1 MRAARVTAGTVLWEP
16 TAESTAASGLARY
29 LGWLRTEQR
38 RQFSDYASLWEWSV
52 SDLEGFWGSMWE
64 YFGVIAH
71 APYEAVL
78 GSRAM
83 PGATWF
89 PGATLNYAEHALRR
103 RDDRPAVIAASEV
116 GEVTQMT
123 FAELY
128 DQVTAVAT
136 GLRRRGVGR
145 GDRVAALLPNIPETL
160 VAFLAT
166 ASLGAVWSSCAPEF
180 GVGSVVHRFSQIEP
194 KVLIACDGYRFAGR
208 RHDRLPELA
217 QVVAQ
222 LPTVETTVVVGRLDQ
237 TGRTPAGTTSWEE
250 LTRETGPLVFEAV
263 PFDHPL
269 WILYSSGTTGLPKP
283 IVQSQGGILLEHLKE
298 LALHVDVG
306 EGDRFF
312 WYTSTAWMMW
322 NLLIS
327 SLLVGTTMVLY
338 DGSPGYPDLSVLW
351 KLAETQRVTHFGVS
365 PPYLQACGRA
375 GLHPG
380 RRFDLSSIRQVG
392 STGAPLTPEGSAW
405 VYEEVGSDLRLASI
419 SGGSD
424 LCTAF
429 LGGCPMLPVRA
440 GRIQCSQ
447 LGAKIEAFD
456 MNGVPVVGEV
466 GELVITA
473 PMPSMPI
480 YFWNDPDGERYRS
493 SYFDTYPGVWRHG
506 DWITVH
512 ADGSSVVHGR
522 SDSTLNRGGVRM
534 GTSEFYQVID
544 GLQEILDSVVIDTG
558 GSGREGRL
566 LLFVVPAAGG
576 QLDEALKQRI
586 RDALRRELS
595 PRHVPDEIHQIDEVP
610 KTLNGKKMEVPI
622 KQILAGVP
630 VERAAR
636 LDAMANPSSIDAFV
650 RMAGATPREGISP
663 SDDSGP
669 DGAAR

>member
-1 MRAARVTAGTVLWEP
+1 MRESRVTDGTLLWEP
-16 TAESTAASGLARY
+16 TEDSTATTGIARY
-29 LGWLRTEQR
+29 LGWLRTEKHR
-38 RQFSDYASLWEWSV
+38 EFADYASLWEWSV
-52 SDLEGFWGSMWE
+52 SDLEGFWGSLWE

-123 FAELY
+123 FAELH
-128 DQVTAVAT
+128 DQVAAVAT

-194 KVLIACDGYRFAGR
+194 KVLIACDGYLFAGR
-208 RHDRLPELA
+208 RHDRLPRLTEI
-217 QVVAQ
+217 VAQ
-222 LPTVETTVVVGRLDQ
+222 LPTVETTVVVARLDQ
-237 TGRTPAGTTSWEE
+237 TDQTPAGTTSWEE
-250 LTRETGPLVFEAV
+250 LTRETGPLVFEPV

-351 KLAETQRVTHFGVS
+351 ELAEGQRVTHFGVS
-365 PPYLQACGRA
+365 PPFLQACGRA

-392 STGAPLTPEGSAW
+392 STGAPLTPDGFAW
-405 VYEEVGSDLRLASI
+405 VYEEVGSDILLASI

-429 LGGCPMLPVRA
+429 LGGCPILPVRA

-447 LGAKIEAFD
+447 LGAKIEAYD
-456 MNGVPVVGEV
+456 LNGVSVVGEV

-544 GLQEILDSVVIDTG
+544 GLPEILDSVVIDTG
-558 GSGREGRL
+558 GLGREGRL
-566 LLFVVPAAGG
+566 LLFVVPATGV
-576 QLDEALKQRI
+576 QIEEALEQRI
-586 RDALRRELS
+586 RDALRTELS

-650 RMAGATPREGISP
+650 RLAGSTTREGFSP
-663 SDDSGP
+663 PDDSNP
-669 DGAAR
+669 DGTSR